1 MLSKSATFL
10 DFQLSQGIV
19 ATYCRWGRNLCDV
32 YIENFLIN
40 QLVNEF
46 WKLVHICQSYC
57 QTWRIM
63 LFETQCI
70 RQYRKTSDSSRAPDT
85 GRGFKWIVPVEAGSR
100 VQAGSGCKLGES
112 WYLLT
117 YRSQPALTSAN
128 MASPKVLKR
137 RLTCT
142 DRSRVPVIRRVLDT
156 GRGLKWIV
164 PIEAGGFYPRFYG
177 NFNFHISGASGKS
190 DTTTRLYDLWHMSS
204 YESATSS
211 IVNSQTLLPSMWT
224 FCYIGC
230 QCMWCVTQRMRIC
243 HLLLLWGNT
252 IITNSKNNSVCD
264 CSWLHFCVI

>member
-117 YRSQPALTSAN
+117 YRSQPALTSAKWHRQKFWN
-128 MASPKVLKR
+128 ADWHVL
-137 RLTCT
+137 
-142 DRSRVPVIRRVLDT
+142 
-156 GRGLKWIV
+156 
-164 PIEAGGFYPRFYG
+164 IEAG
-177 NFNFHISGASGKS
+177 
-190 DTTTRLYDLWHMSS
+190 
-204 YESATSS
+204 
-211 IVNSQTLLPSMWT
+211 
-224 FCYIGC
+224 
-230 QCMWCVTQRMRIC
+230 
-243 HLLLLWGNT
+243 
-252 IITNSKNNSVCD
+252 
-264 CSWLHFCVI
+264 SWLYAGSGYRPGVKVNCTNRSRGLLSEVLRYALIQVICGYFIWVSCLCSP